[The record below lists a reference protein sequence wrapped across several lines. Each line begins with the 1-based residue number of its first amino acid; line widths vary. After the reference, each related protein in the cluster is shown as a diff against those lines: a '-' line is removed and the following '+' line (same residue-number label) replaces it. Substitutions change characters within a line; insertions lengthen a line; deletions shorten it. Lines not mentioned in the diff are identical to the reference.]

1 MKANSFAIH
10 SSISFVALHLSQDR
24 NRCKSAL
31 QSAVSTACIRTI
43 DLQKPDASLE
53 GFTLALPASSGNVPA
68 IGSIGLLV
76 MLAGLVAAG
85 GGRAEETGSAIVV
98 RGL

>member
-31 QSAVSTACIRTI
+31 QSAVTTACICTI
-43 DLQKPDASLE
+43 DRNCNRFRGPNQDDQILASRDARIEQIPLE
-53 GFTLALPASSGNVPA
+53 HH
-68 IGSIGLLV
+68 V
-76 MLAGLVAAG
+76 MLSMNGYDYSWELAPLTLVD
-85 GGRAEETGSAIVV
+85 
-98 RGL
+98 